1 MINEETF
8 VRQIV
13 KVKPHQHLE
22 ESLSPTTIDEE
33 ACNKELQNRR
43 QSLSIDAGCQS
54 YDILMKVI
62 PAKLVWLTT
71 Q

>member
-22 ESLSPTTIDEE
+22 DSLTPTTIDEE
-33 ACNKELQNRR
+33 ASNKELQNRR
-43 QSLSIDAGCQS
+43 QSLSIDAG

-62 PAKLVWLTT
+62 PGACVIDDAIRD
-71 Q
+71 